1 MGGKGNGIC
10 PVGYPYHD
18 IDLSA
23 QIVFDSSSS
32 ETIARIYLLT
42 HACLPPNDR
51 TTASKM
57 NGEIVLYAFF
67 MYALLRDASNRH
79 THLKLPH
86 RGENRVRLSDAL
98 AARNL
103 RMAGT
108 GQEMWAHACNL
119 CMKRVP
125 GPNGLPSKGPM
136 CSITE

>member
-10 PVGYPYHD
+10 PVGHPYHD
-18 IDLSA
+18 FDLSA
-23 QIVFDSSSS
+23 QVIFDSSSS

-42 HACLPPNDR
+42 HARLPQNDR

-67 MYALLRDASNRH
+67 IYALLRDSSNRD

-86 RGENRVRLSDAL
+86 RGENRIRLSAAL

-125 GPNGLPSKGPM
+125 GPNGLPSEG
-136 CSITE
+136 